1 MFAELC
7 VVLEALEGFLGG
19 TLVRLLFA
27 VAHGV
32 AGIDAAQD
40 DGGAEYGVLVG
51 VAVRVNEFKL
61 DGHPILLGP
70 LDEARLEVLLGLD
83 QVVEVKM
90 ALDQSFDDE
99 TAATAV
105 ALVEIDG
112 AHEGL
117 EGIAAQVAVV

>member
-1 MFAELC
+1 MFTELR
-7 VVLEALEGFLGG
+7 VVLEALEGFLGSA
-19 TLVRLLFA
+19 LVGLLLA

-40 DGGAEYGVLVG
+40 DGGAEYGIFVG
-51 VAVRVNEFKL
+51 VAVGVNEFKL

-83 QVVEVKM
+83 QVVEVKV
-90 ALDQSFDDE
+90 ALNQPLDDE

-112 AHEGL
+112 AH
-117 EGIAAQVAVV
+117 